1 MEKYRKPAVCAVCAA
16 AGVLIAV
23 FAIRGGKPPAA
34 SIEAAGTESAA
45 PKTASIEAAGTEN
58 AAQQTASIEAVGTEN
73 AAQQT
78 ASIEA
83 VGFFARYSE
92 ESFNAGEYAAE
103 NGAEALMALF
113 DSLREYVD
121 ANGLTDEEVRVLLT
135 NISGL
140 DGAYTEAYGAILRAA
155 RNSDPDGFDAAV
167 NALDEAR
174 RQELLP
180 LLD

>member
-34 SIEAAGTESAA
+34 SIEAVGTES
-45 PKTASIEAAGTEN
+45 
-58 AAQQTASIEAVGTEN
+58 

-83 VGFFARYSE
+83 VGFFTRYSE

-121 ANGLTDEEVRVLLT
+121 ANGLTDEEVHVLLT

-140 DGAYTEAYGAILRAA
+140 DGAYTEAYGALLRAA

>member
-1 MEKYRKPAVCAVCAA
+1 MKKHRKPAVCAVCA

-23 FAIRGGKPPAA
+23 FAIRGGKPPV
-34 SIEAAGTESAA
+34 
-45 PKTASIEAAGTEN
+45 
-58 AAQQTASIEAVGTEN
+58 ASIEAVGTES

-83 VGFFARYSE
+83 VGFFTHYSE

-103 NGAEALMALF
+103 NGVEALMALL

-121 ANGLTDEEVRVLLT
+121 ANGLTDEEVHVLLT

-140 DGAYTEAYGAILRAA
+140 DGAYTEAYGALLRAA
-155 RNSDPDGFDAAV
+155 RNSNPDGFDAAV

>member
-1 MEKYRKPAVCAVCAA
+1 MKKHRKLAVCAVCAA

-23 FAIRGGKPPAA
+23 FAIRGGKPPA
-34 SIEAAGTESAA
+34 
-45 PKTASIEAAGTEN
+45 
-58 AAQQTASIEAVGTEN
+58 V
-73 AAQQT
+73 
-78 ASIEA
+78 SIEA
-83 VGFFARYSE
+83 VGFFTRYSK
-92 ESFNAGEYAAE
+92 ESFNASEYAAE

-121 ANGLTDEEVRVLLT
+121 ANGLTDEEVHVLLT

-140 DGAYTEAYGAILRAA
+140 DGAYTEAYGALLRAA

>member
-1 MEKYRKPAVCAVCAA
+1 MKKHRKPAVCAVCAA
-16 AGVLIAV
+16 GVLVAV

-34 SIEAAGTESAA
+34 SIEAVGTESAA
-45 PKTASIEAAGTEN
+45 QP
-58 AAQQTASIEAVGTEN
+58 
-73 AAQQT
+73 T

-83 VGFFARYSE
+83 VGFFTRYSE

-140 DGAYTEAYGAILRAA
+140 DGAYTEAYGALLRAA

>member
-1 MEKYRKPAVCAVCAA
+1 MKKHRKLAVCAVCAA
-16 AGVLIAV
+16 AGVLVAV

-45 PKTASIEAAGTEN
+45 P
-58 AAQQTASIEAVGTEN
+58 
-73 AAQQT
+73 QT

-83 VGFFARYSE
+83 VGFFTRCSE

-140 DGAYTEAYGAILRAA
+140 DGAYTEAYGALLRAA

>member
-16 AGVLIAV
+16 AGVLVAV
-23 FAIRGGKPPAA
+23 FAIRGGKPPA
-34 SIEAAGTESAA
+34 
-45 PKTASIEAAGTEN
+45 ASIEAAGTEN

-121 ANGLTDEEVRVLLT
+121 ANGLTDEEVHVLLT

-140 DGAYTEAYGAILRAA
+140 DGAYTEAYGALLRAA
-155 RNSDPDGFDAAV
+155 RNSDPNGFDAAV